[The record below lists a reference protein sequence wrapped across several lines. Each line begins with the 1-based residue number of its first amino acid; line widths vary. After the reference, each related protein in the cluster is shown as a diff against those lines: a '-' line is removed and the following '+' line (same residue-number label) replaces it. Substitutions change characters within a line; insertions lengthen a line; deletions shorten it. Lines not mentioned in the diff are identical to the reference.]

1 MKTIFDASFLL
12 VAPFWALMILAPRW
26 SFTRRI
32 AASPAIAI
40 GPAIIY
46 TLLVLPR
53 LASVLPIVA
62 GPELE
67 TVAALLG
74 SPDGATI
81 GWQHFLAFDLL
92 IAQRIHA
99 AAVARGLSAWLL
111 APLLV
116 LTLLLGPIGWLVALA
131 FGLTNAGTQ
140 RAPGSTQEDAGTT
153 RTQTA

>member
-1 MKTIFDASFLL
+1 MTTIFDTSFLL
-12 VAPFWALMILAPRW
+12 VAPFWALMILAPYW
-26 SFTRRI
+26 SITRRVTS
-32 AASPAIAI
+32 SPAIAI

-46 TLLVLPR
+46 ALLVLPR
-53 LASVLPIVA
+53 LATVLPIVA
-62 GPELE
+62 RPELH

-99 AAVARGLSAWLL
+99 GAVARGFSAWLL
-111 APLLV
+111 APLLL

-131 FGLTNAGTQ
+131 LGLL
-140 RAPGSTQEDAGTT
+140 RPVAP
-153 RTQTA
+153 RTA